1 MKIIGIRDIIR
12 KDVPIY
18 YKNFYK
24 GVLSIELLKK
34 NVDVPMEFII
44 EHKPTG
50 QMEIDITLSQEVDY
64 PKVPLMKELKN
75 YISELN
81 FSRKLPSL

>member
-1 MKIIGIRDIIR
+1 MKIIGIKDIIR

-24 GVLSIELLKK
+24 GILTIELVKK
-34 NVDVPMEFII
+34 EQNIPMEFII

-50 QMEIDITLSQEVDY
+50 QVEIDITLSEKIDY
-64 PKVPLMKELKN
+64 PVVPLMKELKN
-75 YISELN
+75 YIYELD

>member
-1 MKIIGIRDIIR
+1 MKIIEIRDIIR

-24 GVLSIELLKK
+24 GVLVLDLMSKLNEIPL
-34 NVDVPMEFII
+34 EFII

-50 QMEIDITLSQEVDY
+50 QLEISITLSKEPDY
-64 PKVPLMKELKN
+64 PLVPLLKELKN
-75 YISELN
+75 YIQELDS
-81 FSRKLPSL
+81 SRKLPT

>member
-1 MKIIGIRDIIR
+1 MKIIGIHDIIR

-24 GVLSIELLKK
+24 GTLIVELMTKTQE
-34 NVDVPMEFII
+34 VPVEFII

-50 QMEIDITLSQEVDY
+50 QVEITATLSEKIDY
-64 PKVPLMKELKN
+64 PLVPLMKELKKH
-75 YISELN
+75 IGDLDS
-81 FSRKLPSL
+81 SRKLPA